1 MDKNRRENSL
11 FSSLFLYRSR
21 KTDCF
26 PVCYTKIDRKTDGL
40 AMGIFP
46 ALFPSKTWPYNGFL
60 EPCFLALRLGKI
72 CLNPVLCS
80 SVIIHIL
87 PKVEVTLYK
96 MEHKQ
101 LLGSVFM

>member
-1 MDKNRRENSL
+1 MDKNRWENSL

-26 PVCYTKIDRKTDGL
+26 PVCYTKLDRKTDGL

-60 EPCFLALRLGKI
+60 EPCFLALRLGNVFFNFDSEFHVQSNKLVYQI
-72 CLNPVLCS
+72 DHHQN
-80 SVIIHIL
+80 
-87 PKVEVTLYK
+87 TL
-96 MEHKQ
+96 
-101 LLGSVFM
+101 LVD